1 LKSRIRING
10 EHVDARAA
18 DIVEVEP
25 GVFSVIADGTSVEAR
40 VTGEQITIGGH
51 RFRFEIDDPREWKR
65 SGHAAGASGQVS
77 ITASMPG
84 KVIRVLVVVGDEVSE
99 GQGIVVVEA
108 MKMQNELKAPRAGR
122 VTSVEV
128 KANDSVIAGAV
139 LASIE

>member
-10 EHVDARAA
+10 EHVEPREA

-25 GVFSVIADGTSVEAR
+25 GVFSVIAGGASVEAR
-40 VTGEQITIGGH
+40 LTGDQITIGGH
-51 RFRFEIDDPREWKR
+51 RFAFEIDDPREWKR
-65 SGHAAGASGQVS
+65 SGQAAGAHGQIS

-84 KVIRVLVVVGDEVSE
+84 KVIRVLVAVGDEVAE

-128 KANDSVIAGAV
+128 NPNDSVIAGAV